1 MMMIFGTVLDLAVL
15 AGQELSVDSAGI
27 KRMCHRTWPRGKILT
42 KICLKSAMK

>member
-1 MMMIFGTVLDLAVL
+1 MMMIFGTVLGLAIL

-27 KRMCHRTWPRGKILT
+27 KHMCRHTWPRGEILA